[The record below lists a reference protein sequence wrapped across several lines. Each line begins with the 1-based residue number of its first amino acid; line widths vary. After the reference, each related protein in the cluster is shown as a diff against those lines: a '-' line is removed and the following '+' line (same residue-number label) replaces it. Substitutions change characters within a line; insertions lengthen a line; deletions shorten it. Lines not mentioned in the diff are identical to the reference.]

1 MAASL
6 EEITRAL
13 GGLSKDKRAQV
24 TADALKVTQGMR
36 WVPNP
41 GPQEQAYYC
50 EADELFFGGSAGG
63 GKSQLVVGLAAN
75 CHQRSL
81 ILREFNEDAAY
92 LYDCLLEIM
101 GSPGG
106 FNGQY
111 HRYRGGKQ
119 LIQFAGLPNEKDK
132 QRYKGNPFDLY
143 AFDEVP
149 DFFESQY
156 LFITGW
162 NRSTTPGQRCRIV
175 ATGNPPTRA
184 KGMWVIKHWAPWL
197 DPTHPNP
204 AADGELRWYLRNERD
219 EEVEVDGPGPFLID
233 GRSTVARS
241 RTFIRSKLEDNPDL
255 VRTNYDA
262 TLASLPKEL
271 RDAYRDGR
279 FDASLKDH
287 PFQVIPTAW
296 IKAAQE
302 RWLPDPPEGVP
313 MCAMGVDPVGG
324 GKDKLAIAT
333 RYDAWF
339 APILTWPGAEIK
351 LGSEIAGKIVVIRRD
366 NADIVLDM
374 GGGYGG
380 GCYQTLRENEIPVM
394 TYKGAEESRK
404 RTLDNKL
411 GFFNKRS
418 EVYWKFREALDPDQQ
433 GGSPM
438 ALPDDPELVSD
449 LTAPTFEVI
458 ARGIKILSKEEVCEA
473 LGRSPDKGDAVVM
486 AWSSGARAA
495 THSTTWRAEQKLKQR
510 RRFQKVDLGPRRR
523 F

>member
-13 GGLSKDKRAQV
+13 GGLPKAKRAQL
-24 TADALKVTQGMR
+24 TAEAYKATRSLK
-36 WVPNP
+36 WIPNP
-41 GPQEQAYYC
+41 GPQEAAYYC

-81 ILREFNEDAAY
+81 ILREFNEDAVY
-92 LYDCLLEIM
+92 LYDCLMAII
-101 GSPGG
+101 GSAEG

-119 LIQFAGLPNEKDK
+119 FIQCAGLPNEKDK

-143 AFDEVP
+143 AFDELP
-149 DFFESQY
+149 DFHESQY
-156 LFITGW
+156 LFITAW
-162 NRSTTPGQRCRIV
+162 NRSTDPRQRCRIV

-204 AADGELRWYLRNERD
+204 AADGELRWYLRD
-219 EEVEVDGPGPFLID
+219 EHDQEYEVEGPGPHKLGD
-233 GRSTVARS
+233 KLTLARS
-241 RTFIRSKLEDNPDL
+241 RTFIRSRLEDNPDL
-255 VRTNYDA
+255 ARTNYDA
-262 TLASLPKEL
+262 TLAMLPKEL
-271 RDAYRDGR
+271 RDAYREGR

-296 IKAAQE
+296 IKEAQL
-302 RWLPDPPEGVP
+302 RWRPEPPQGVP
-313 MCAMGVDPVGG
+313 MCAIGVDPVGG
-324 GKDKLAIAT
+324 GKANLVLAP
-333 RYDAWF
+333 RFDAWF
-339 APILTWPGAEIK
+339 APLIVVPGHEIK
-351 LGSEIAGKIVVIRRD
+351 LGSEIAGRVVMVRRD

-380 GCYQTLRENEIPVM
+380 GCYQTLHENEIPVI
-394 TYKGAEESRK
+394 THKGAAESTR

-411 GFFNKRS
+411 GFFNKRA
-418 EVYWKFREALDPDQQ
+418 EVYWKFREALDPDQV
-433 GGSPM
+433 GGSPI

-486 AWSSGARAA
+486 SWSSGARAA
-495 THSTTWRAEQKLKQR
+495 THTSIWRAEQKLKQR
-510 RRFQKVDLGPRRR
+510 RRFTKVDLGPRRR
-523 F
+523 G